1 MNAQIIQKEE
11 KFMKVLV
18 VDDSKVMRTILKK
31 ILESMGAIVE
41 EAGNGQEGLEKLK
54 AAIQPDI
61 VLVDWNMP
69 GMSGLDFVCAVRAQS
84 HYRKLPLMMVTA
96 ETERSQMGKALAEG
110 ANEYVMKPFTK
121 EVIQEKLKILGI
133 E

>member
-18 VDDSKVMRTILKK
+18 VDDSKAMRTILKK
-31 ILESMGAIVE
+31 ILESVGAIVE

-54 AAIQPDI
+54 AAIHPDI

-69 GMSGLDFVCAVRAQS
+69 GMSVLDFVCAVRAQS
-84 HYRKLPLMMVTA
+84 NYRKLPLMMVTA
-96 ETERSQMGKALAEG
+96 ETERSQMGKPLAEG
-110 ANEYVMKPFTK
+110 AKEYVMKPFTK